1 MKELAELLI
10 DEAKFP
16 NSAKPWSRGA
26 GDHRLGLLRKS
37 YDDQNRLPSVK
48 KMEMKLG
55 WKPKTGMRE
64 MLNKTIEWYAE
75 NEAR

>member
-1 MKELAELLI
+1 M
-10 DEAKFP
+10 
-16 NSAKPWSRGA
+16 
-26 GDHRLGLLRKS
+26 
-37 YDDQNRLPSVK
+37 QNRLPSVK